1 MVQAALVTLLGIL
14 PLSIGIALWMNTF
27 LKATDSGLGQNQAIC
42 IAFGI
47 PLLVCL
53 CALLALF
60 EQGNEERRLK
70 QKMNDRVCYLNML
83 SQAVASQLRRNK
95 SPSEVRRFIDRD
107 LHNRDEKLYVLYTGW
122 RESQNQPVDDI
133 QLRHFQQKP
142 YATQG

>member
-1 MVQAALVTLLGIL
+1 MVHAALVTFFGIL
-14 PLSIGIALWMNTF
+14 PLTLLAVLWMNTF
-27 LKATDSGLGQNQAIC
+27 LKSAEHSTVY
-42 IAFGI
+42 IAYGI
-47 PLLVCL
+47 PVAVCL
-53 CALLALF
+53 FVLLALL
-60 EQGNEERRLK
+60 EHGSEERRLK
-70 QKMNDRVCYLNML
+70 RKEEDRLCYLNML

-95 SPSEVRRFIDRD
+95 SPSDVRRFIDRD